1 VSDGG
6 FLRGPTP
13 AHSSSYSGGGVN
25 QSRADEPTQSPQ
37 QRAEDT
43 ARADLVRANQLAAAA
58 TKLDQAP
65 ADQWQ
70 DQRDQLAAK
79 VEAFA
84 ASLHS
89 SAHAAPS
96 ADADRDRAATA
107 GAIAAART
115 TLHQAKP
122 PRRVSP
128 VAGELELEPRIADK
142 SIAPEEVID
151 WMAGLSKSEREAV
164 WRRYGTALGNRA
176 DTFAVALSNYVSRHR
191 DRTPPLSTDLRAL
204 ATMSPQKFARWRA
217 NRDELAATS
226 QSLDAPSHDAPETHE
241 SYAGIGGTVD
251 PVAAS
256 AQLGVGSG
264 SGSGTVDDPMIGWRD
279 LKRAALSG
287 PFTTAPRE
295 VQSVLG
301 GPLLDQLRKRETIHF
316 LMDPTGSDL
325 VKAGIADVL
334 GDLANDPE
342 FTIGFA
348 EGAITGTGRA
358 IYDTVKGFVDTGKLA
373 QELIIK
379 FATFQ
384 YRDLMRRGK
393 KEVDA
398 LIEVVHA
405 APGILAGFAKHW
417 TATDSYTRG
426 EFQGEAIAYILT
438 QLAIIIAGSLTGGP
452 AMAGPFANV
461 IKVLGWIDNP
471 IAGLTEVAAG
481 ARLSTAAL
489 EALHAGQGIRSI
501 EPIAEVRAASHAFG
515 AVDDAATDLA
525 ATRRPMA
532 TADLLARDGQAS
544 SHPLHG
550 PSPSE
555 ATARPHA
562 ERAPDD
568 ATGGLRDLESP
579 ALDASRLESTGDA
592 IADIGGTEPTIGKD
606 PPYRAR
612 DALDAL
618 DAKHPGDVTP
628 GTVLRRNEKNAKLA
642 GKRHPVTG
650 IVFDERGFS
659 IFDDVAVFETRL
671 PDEATAIV
679 DRDVHMRAATRQLD
693 EAIARVEVSASIFND
708 QQMAAIRAHEIRIP
722 GLTWHHHQELGRMQ
736 LVPTQI
742 HNDTGHKGGFRIW
755 YSP

>member
-1 VSDGG
+1 MSEGG
-6 FLRGPTP
+6 FLQSPASSFASTHTSRVGP
-13 AHSSSYSGGGVN
+13 
-25 QSRADEPTQSPQ
+25 SRTDEPAQTPQ

-43 ARADLVRANQLAAAA
+43 ARADRVRADQLAAQAR
-58 TKLDQAP
+58 KLDQVP

-70 DQRDQLAAK
+70 DQRNQLATK

-84 ASLHS
+84 AGLHS
-89 SAHAAPS
+89 SAHAASLSLSS

-107 GAIAAART
+107 GAIADARAM
-115 TLHQAKP
+115 LDKAKP
-122 PRRVSP
+122 PRSVSP

-142 SIAPEEVID
+142 SIAPEDVID

-164 WRRYGTALGNRA
+164 WRRYETALGNRA
-176 DTFAVALSNYVSRHR
+176 DTFAVALANFVSRHR

-204 ATMSPQKFARWRA
+204 ATMSPQKFAQWRA

-226 QSLDAPSHDAPETHE
+226 QTLDAPSHDAPESHE

-251 PVAAS
+251 PGAAS

-264 SGSGTVDDPMIGWRD
+264 SGSGTVDDPMIEWRD

-287 PFTTAPRE
+287 PFTAAPRE

-358 IYDTVKGFVDTGKLA
+358 IYDTVKGFVDTGRLA

-398 LIEVVHA
+398 LIEVAHA
-405 APGILAGFAKHW
+405 APGILAGFAKQW

-438 QLAIIIAGSLTGGP
+438 QIAIIIAGSLTGGP

-489 EALHAGQGIRSI
+489 EALHAGQGIRAI

-532 TADLLARDGQAS
+532 TADQLARDGQAS

-555 ATARPHA
+555 ATALPHA

-568 ATGGLRDLESP
+568 ASHADAHESSEQIATNSPDDPNPVKQANPAQHDDDLVQTTTPAIGQQIPPRAADGTTRQGFKRRNASDWRAIVKTWDEVGYGGALSEANRALIAKRRVPIVDDAWVEWFPGDSKLRGEQISIHHIGGGLFNVPLPKSRHM
-579 ALDASRLESTGDA
+579 DA
-592 IADIGGTEPTIGKD
+592 
-606 PPYRAR
+606 
-612 DALDAL
+612 
-618 DAKHPGDVTP
+618 
-628 GTVLRRNEKNAKLA
+628 
-642 GKRHPVTG
+642 
-650 IVFDERGFS
+650 
-659 IFDDVAVFETRL
+659 
-671 PDEATAIV
+671 
-679 DRDVHMRAATRQLD
+679 HM
-693 EAIARVEVSASIFND
+693 
-708 QQMAAIRAHEIRIP
+708 P
-722 GLTWHHHQELGRMQ
+722 
-736 LVPTQI
+736 
-742 HNDTGHKGGFRIW
+742 GGFKLNPGGPGMTGAIEKADDGTMFA
-755 YSP
+755 